1 MSLGRRIFRF
11 LSSKIESI
19 HELDFTV
26 NDTSEILTLTPF
38 ANIDGRIRRRAFRS
52 NKPNYR
58 LIKNINLFL
67 VKDRTEGKHH
77 HNDKI
82 EINFNTSTPSVTVK
96 ACDNTKFDIH
106 KNDKRSFGN
115 SGSPA
120 LSQIYQFLIIGY
132 LKFIDSKCWSLL
144 SGNYPLFKTF
154 QVNKSLVTE
163 FESYYSKYLKYK
175 AKYLD
180 LRKLQ
185 CDSNF
190 REVFTMR
197 HALKKVSKKEMF
209 DKAVPYTGIL
219 KGTKGGTRMFQVN
232 SNGEKLLIKPTGSMP
247 SIYYQEINDLKIDIN
262 GNNNYFFP
270 MYLEHHTSTPDNYI
284 KMQKLDIDLNNYL
297 SYELKSII
305 NKKLFDDL
313 NTPVQKELIEYYRLV
328 EKIFSFEY
336 KSNLFEFTTRPSLSI
351 INYFIDILKKIN
363 SINHIEFYS
372 YLQEFLR
379 RYQDAYLN
387 DLEIINDQLFLL
399 NYYSLKNK
407 FYYGDDHFDNYAISW
422 CKNNERFGIKFPKFT
437 NDEFGIIYIID
448 PESGLFTG
456 LNISQI
462 ESHMKNVLVKYF
474 SYHERPRSTYS
485 GSVSPKLKTPLDKKT
500 GFIFSDFNKEFDSLS
515 SDLQSF
521 FNLEIDVYKFNK
533 TDNYPSILSRQLKM
547 DYILD
552 DFKKIYKT

>member
-19 HELDFTV
+19 HELDFTI

-67 VKDRTEGKHH
+67 IKDRTEGKHH

-82 EINFNTSTPSVTVK
+82 EINFNSSTPSVTVK

-190 REVFTMR
+190 RGVFPMK
-197 HALKKVSKKEMF
+197 HAVKNVSKKEMF
-209 DKAVPYTGIL
+209 DNAVPYTGIL
-219 KGTKGGTRMFQVN
+219 KGTK
-232 SNGEKLLIKPTGSMP
+232 
-247 SIYYQEINDLKIDIN
+247 
-262 GNNNYFFP
+262 
-270 MYLEHHTSTPDNYI
+270 
-284 KMQKLDIDLNNYL
+284 
-297 SYELKSII
+297 
-305 NKKLFDDL
+305 
-313 NTPVQKELIEYYRLV
+313 
-328 EKIFSFEY
+328 
-336 KSNLFEFTTRPSLSI
+336 
-351 INYFIDILKKIN
+351 
-363 SINHIEFYS
+363 
-372 YLQEFLR
+372 
-379 RYQDAYLN
+379 
-387 DLEIINDQLFLL
+387 
-399 NYYSLKNK
+399 
-407 FYYGDDHFDNYAISW
+407 
-422 CKNNERFGIKFPKFT
+422 
-437 NDEFGIIYIID
+437 
-448 PESGLFTG
+448 
-456 LNISQI
+456 
-462 ESHMKNVLVKYF
+462 
-474 SYHERPRSTYS
+474 
-485 GSVSPKLKTPLDKKT
+485 
-500 GFIFSDFNKEFDSLS
+500 
-515 SDLQSF
+515 
-521 FNLEIDVYKFNK
+521 
-533 TDNYPSILSRQLKM
+533 
-547 DYILD
+547 
-552 DFKKIYKT
+552 